1 MSTISSLPSGI
12 ETPQIVELRKGKS
25 FSEPVVE
32 KSLYTILPQTQTKIK
47 GFMGS
52 SHTYSI
58 PSTETLN
65 PSAAPS
71 DIDADSMLVDEDK
84 KRDVVAKKK
93 YKDKDFKF

>member
-25 FSEPVVE
+25 SSEPVVE

-58 PSTETLN
+58 PSVETENDTV
-65 PSAAPS
+65 
-71 DIDADSMLVDEDK
+71 DAIEGDSMLVDEDK
-84 KRDVVAKKK
+84 KRDVGGKKK